1 MRPEAIQICCS
12 FGCRAIISAMG
23 MRSRTSGWGKGHSAV
38 GAKVVMR
45 IASTLVILAGMAQA
59 LVAAE
64 PFRDPKLPIEQ
75 RVDDLVS
82 RLTLDEKIGMLGQV
96 QPAIP
101 RLEIKAFTNWTEGL
115 HGLGWVRGGS
125 VTATTFPQS
134 AGLGETWDPEI
145 LRQAGAVEGYEA
157 RVYFQKY
164 NGARVGLAIRAP
176 NVDLARDPR
185 WGRTEEVFGEDPYFV
200 GKMSVGYIKGLQ
212 GDHPQYLLSAAT
224 MKHFLANS
232 NEDGRTSSSSDF
244 DERNLREYYLVPFQM
259 GIQEGNAQS
268 FMASYNAVNKIP
280 DTVSPFIRDIV
291 EKEWKFDGMVCTDA
305 GSLPNLTRQF
315 HYYPDPTAAVAGCV
329 KAGITVFLDRYAEP
343 LKDALEKKLLTEA
356 DVERNIRGNIRMRM
370 RLGEFDPPEMVPYS
384 KISGSE
390 EPWYGE
396 ANKALAR
403 RVTQESIVLLKN
415 NDDLLPLDK
424 SKLRSIAVIGPYGD
438 NVLIDWYA
446 GMPPYLVTPL
456 EGIRNKVG
464 PGVRVRYA
472 PDDNNGNAANLAAE
486 SDVAILFVGNHPTC
500 GAPFGRC
507 ASPSE
512 GKEAIDRKA
521 IDLDQAQLNLIRRVK
536 NANAKT
542 IVVLI
547 SSFPYAINWVQEN
560 VPAILH
566 LSHSSQEEGNAVADV
581 LFGDYNPAGR
591 LAATWVKAL
600 DDLPPMMDYDIRK
613 GRTYM
618 YFKGQALYPFGF
630 GLSYTT
636 FEYCN
641 LRTSADS
648 VRGAGEITVSVDIKN
663 TGKRTGDEVVQMYV
677 KHLDSAVERPIR
689 ELRGFLRITLQPGE
703 TKTVRMPLRGN
714 ELTYWDA
721 ATHSFVVE
729 PGKAAIM
736 VGPSSAEVKLEKTVA
751 VTP

>member
-1 MRPEAIQICCS
+1 
-12 FGCRAIISAMG
+12 
-23 MRSRTSGWGKGHSAV
+23 
-38 GAKVVMR
+38 MR
-45 IASTLVILAGMAQA
+45 IASTLLILAGMAQS
-59 LVAAE
+59 LVAAD
-64 PFRDPKLPIEQ
+64 PYRDPKVPLQQ

-101 RLEIKAFTNWTEGL
+101 RLKIKAFTNWTEGL

-134 AGLGETWDPEI
+134 SGLGETWDPEI

-157 RVYFQKY
+157 RVYFKKY
-164 NGARVGLAIRAP
+164 DGARVGLAIRAP

-185 WGRTEEVFGEDPYFV
+185 WGRTEEVFGEDAYFV

-212 GDHPQYLLSAAT
+212 GDDPKYLLSAST

-315 HYYPDPTAAVAGCV
+315 HYYPDPTLAVAGCV
-329 KAGITVFLDRYAEP
+329 KAGITVFLDQYATP
-343 LKDALEKKLLTEA
+343 LRDALDKKLLTEA
-356 DVERNIRGNIRMRM
+356 DIERNIRGSIRMRM

-384 KISGSE
+384 KISGTE

-396 ANKALAR
+396 KNKVLAR
-403 RVTQESIVLLKN
+403 KVTQESIVLLKN
-415 NDDLLPLDK
+415 SDNLLPLDK
-424 SKLRSIAVIGPYGD
+424 SKLRSIAVIGPFGG
-438 NVLIDWYA
+438 NVLVDWYA
-446 GMPPYLVTPL
+446 GMPPYTVTPF

-486 SDVAILFVGNHPTC
+486 SDVAIVFVGNHPTC
-500 GAPFGRC
+500 NAPFGRC
-507 ASPSE
+507 AIPGE

-521 IDLDQAQLNLIRRVK
+521 IDLDPAQLNLIRRVK
-536 NANAKT
+536 AANAKT

-547 SSFPYAINWVQEN
+547 SSFPYAIAWVQEN
-560 VPAILH
+560 VAAILH
-566 LSHSSQEEGNAVADV
+566 MAHNSQEEGNALADV

-591 LAATWVKAL
+591 LAATWVKSL
-600 DDLPPMMDYDIRK
+600 SDLPPMMDYDIRK

-618 YFKGQALYPFGF
+618 YFKGQPLYPFGF

-636 FEYCN
+636 FEYAN

-648 VRGAGEITVSVDIKN
+648 VSAAGEIAVSVDIKN
-663 TGKRTGDEVVQMYV
+663 TGTRAGDEVVQMYV
-677 KHLDSAVERPIR
+677 KHLDSAVERPIK
-689 ELRGFLRITLQPGE
+689 ELRGFERIALQPGE
-703 TKTVRMPLRGN
+703 TKTVRLPLKGS

-721 ATHSFVVE
+721 AAHSFVVE
-729 PGKAAIM
+729 PGKTNIM
-736 VGPSSAEVKLEKTVA
+736 LGSSSADVKLEKTVA
-751 VTP
+751 VTR

>member
-1 MRPEAIQICCS
+1 MRPRPLTIVLPLLLA
-12 FGCRAIISAMG
+12 
-23 MRSRTSGWGKGHSAV
+23 
-38 GAKVVMR
+38 
-45 IASTLVILAGMAQA
+45 AGMAQA
-59 LVAAE
+59 LAAAE
-64 PFRDPKLPIEQ
+64 PFRDPNLPLEQ

-82 RLTLDEKIGMLGQV
+82 RLTLDEKIAMLGQV

-101 RLEIKAFTNWTEGL
+101 RLGIKAFTNFTEGL

-134 AGLGETWDPEI
+134 VGLGETWDPEI

-157 RVYFQKY
+157 RVYFKKFD
-164 NGARVGLAIRAP
+164 GARVGLAIRAP

-185 WGRTEEVFGEDPYFV
+185 WGRTEESFGEDPYFV
-200 GKMSVGYIKGLQ
+200 GKMSVGLIKGLQ
-212 GDHPQYLLSAAT
+212 GDNPKYLLSAAT

-259 GIQEGNAQS
+259 GITEGDAQS

-329 KAGITVFLDRYAEP
+329 KAGITVFLDQYATP
-343 LKDALEKKLLTEA
+343 LRDALDKKLLTEA
-356 DVERNIRGNIRMRM
+356 DMERNIRGNIRMRM
-370 RLGEFDPPEMVPYS
+370 RLGEFDPPEMSPYNN
-384 KISGSE
+384 ISGTE

-396 ANKALAR
+396 KNKALAR
-403 RVTQESIVLLKN
+403 KVTQESIVLLKN
-415 NDDLLPLDK
+415 SDNLLPLDK

-438 NVLIDWYA
+438 NVLVDWYA
-446 GMPPYLVTPL
+446 GIPPYTVTPL

-464 PGVRVRYA
+464 PNVRVRYM
-472 PDDNNGNAANLAAE
+472 PDNNNSNAANLAAE
-486 SDVAILFVGNHPTC
+486 SDVAIVFVGNHPTC
-500 GAPFGRC
+500 NGPFGRC
-507 ASPSE
+507 ALPNE

-521 IDLDQAQLNLIRRVK
+521 IDLDQAQLSLIQRVK
-536 NANAKT
+536 AANAKT

-547 SSFPYAINWVQEN
+547 SSFPYAINWVQDN

-566 LSHSSQEEGNAVADV
+566 MSHSSQEEGSAIADV

-591 LAATWVKAL
+591 LVATWVKSL
-600 DDLPPMMDYDIRK
+600 SDLPNMMDYDIRK

-618 YFKGQALYPFGF
+618 YFKGQPLYPFGF

-636 FEYCN
+636 FEYSN
-641 LRTSADS
+641 LRTSADA
-648 VRGAGEITVSVDIKN
+648 VNAAGEAAVSVDVKN
-663 TGKRTGDEVVQMYV
+663 TGTRAGDEVVQMYV
-677 KHLDSAVERPIR
+677 KRLNSAVERPIK
-689 ELRGFLRITLQPGE
+689 ELRGFQRITLQPNE
-703 TKTVRMPLRGN
+703 TRTVRLPLKATD
-714 ELTYWDA
+714 LTFWDA
-721 ATHSFVVE
+721 GKQSFVVE
-729 PGKAAIM
+729 PGSVGIM
-736 VGPSSAEVKLEKTVA
+736 LGASSADVRIEKTIS
-751 VTP
+751 VTQ

>member
-1 MRPEAIQICCS
+1 
-12 FGCRAIISAMG
+12 
-23 MRSRTSGWGKGHSAV
+23 
-38 GAKVVMR
+38 MR
-45 IASTLVILAGMAQA
+45 IAATLLILAGMAQP
-59 LVAAE
+59 LVAAD
-64 PFRDPKLPIEQ
+64 PYRDPKAPLEQ

-96 QPAIP
+96 QLAIP

-134 AGLGETWDPEI
+134 VGLGETWDPEI

-157 RVYFQKY
+157 RVYYKKY
-164 NGARVGLAIRAP
+164 DGARVGLAIRAP

-212 GDHPQYLLSAAT
+212 GDDPKYLLSAST

-232 NEDGRTSSSSDF
+232 NEDGRTGSSSDF
-244 DERNLREYYLVPFQM
+244 DERNLREYYLVPFRM

-291 EKEWKFDGMVCTDA
+291 EREWKFDGMVCTDA

-315 HYYPDPTAAVAGCV
+315 HYYPDPTAAVVGCV
-329 KAGITVFLDRYAEP
+329 KAGITVFLDQYATP
-343 LKDALEKKLLTEA
+343 LRDALEKKLLTEA
-356 DVERNIRGNIRMRM
+356 DIARNIRGNIRMRM

-384 KISGSE
+384 KISGTE
-390 EPWYGE
+390 EPWYG
-396 ANKALAR
+396 AQNKALAR
-403 RVTQESIVLLKN
+403 KVTRESIVLLKN
-415 NDDLLPLDK
+415 SDNLLPLDK
-424 SKLRSIAVIGPYGD
+424 SKLRSIAVIGPFGD
-438 NVLIDWYA
+438 NVLVDWYA
-446 GMPPYLVTPL
+446 GMPPYTVTPF

-464 PGVRVRYA
+464 PGVGVRYA

-486 SDVAILFVGNHPTC
+486 SDVAIVFVGNHPTC
-500 GAPFGRC
+500 NAPFGRC

-521 IDLDQAQLNLIRRVK
+521 IDLDPAQLNLIRRVK
-536 NANAKT
+536 AANAKT

-547 SSFPYAINWVQEN
+547 SSFPYAIGWVEEN
-560 VPAILH
+560 VAAILH
-566 LSHSSQEEGNAVADV
+566 MAHNSQEEGNALADV
-581 LFGDYNPAGR
+581 LFGDYNPGGR
-591 LAATWVKAL
+591 LAATWVKSL
-600 DDLPPMMDYDIRK
+600 NDLPPMMDYDIRK

-618 YFKGQALYPFGF
+618 YFKGQPLYPFGF

-636 FEYCN
+636 FEYAN

-648 VRGAGEITVSVDIKN
+648 VKRTGEITVSVDIKN
-663 TGKRTGDEVVQMYV
+663 AGARAGDEVVQMYV
-677 KHLDSAVERPIR
+677 KHLDSAVERPIK
-689 ELRGFLRITLQPGE
+689 ELRGFERITLQPGE
-703 TKTVRMPLRGN
+703 TKTVRMPLKGS

-721 ATHSFVVE
+721 AAHSFVVE
-729 PGKAAIM
+729 PGKTNIM
-736 VGPSSAEVKLEKTVA
+736 LGSSSADVKLEKTVA

>member
-1 MRPEAIQICCS
+1 
-12 FGCRAIISAMG
+12 
-23 MRSRTSGWGKGHSAV
+23 
-38 GAKVVMR
+38 MR

-64 PFRDPKLPIEQ
+64 PFRDPKLPLEQ

-200 GKMSVGYIKGLQ
+200 GKMSVGYINGLQ
-212 GDHPQYLLSAAT
+212 GDHPKYLLSAAT

-329 KAGITVFLDRYAEP
+329 KAGITVFLDRYPEP

-356 DVERNIRGNIRMRM
+356 DIERNIRGNIRMRM

-415 NDDLLPLDK
+415 SDDLLPLDK
-424 SKLRSIAVIGPYGD
+424 SKLRSVAVIGPYGD

-486 SDVAILFVGNHPTC
+486 SDVAIVFVGNHPTC

-636 FEYCN
+636 FEYGN

-648 VRGAGEITVSVDIKN
+648 VRGAGEISVSVDIRN

-677 KHLDSAVERPIR
+677 KHLDSAVERPIK

-729 PGKAAIM
+729 PGKATIM